1 MLEKSFVD
9 FGEAQESG
17 GIGGQLFRHLNERPH
32 HENAYFTASQLFK
45 MLAAMI
51 ALCSVKA

>member
-9 FGEAQESG
+9 FGEARESG